1 MHRVL
6 LILLAIVVPTRAQV
20 TLRIPLEPGE
30 PEEIVVV
37 TFNDNRISAAD
48 VKRWTLLHENGFYST
63 PVVGSYPGCKTSYI
77 PKLEGDIQKTQQLVD
92 DLDSSK
98 YPPEL
103 SDVVAY
109 LKNTQSLWLWQAEQ
123 ELEFLKTG
131 QPPDIEYNGID
142 LGKCQPPITQSRQQ
156 ACHQVFF
163 QWHNCVTNATQKQLG
178 SYPRQAWKTFL
189 DAYGMREV
197 VESTVN

>member
-6 LILLAIVVPTRAQV
+6 LILLAIVVPVRAQV

-48 VKRWTLLHENGFYST
+48 VKRWTLLHENGFYAT
-63 PVVGSYPGCKTSYI
+63 PVVGSSSYCKASDIRKT
-77 PKLEGDIQKTQQLVD
+77 EDAIQKTQHLMD

-109 LKNTQSLWLWQAEQ
+109 LKSTQSLWLWQAEQ
-123 ELEFLKTG
+123 ELAFLKTG
-131 QPPDIEYNGID
+131 QPPAIEYNGID
-142 LGKCQPPITQSRQQ
+142 LGKCQPPITQNRQ

-163 QWHNCVTNATQKQLG
+163 QWHNCVINATQKQLG